1 MLALLGMVFGPVIKI
16 VGNWIEHKQSM
27 QKAKQEAE
35 INWAST
41 MAEASKTS
49 WKDEYLTIV
58 FTAPMVFAMFGW
70 DEPLSTLL
78 AILETAPGWYTT
90 VILTIVSGSF
100 GMNLL
105 DRYKLG
111 SAKTEYIREAIKKNG
126 NSGSNEPPTP
136 PDPMSHTKP
145 GVTF

>member
-105 DRYKLG
+105 DRYKIG
-111 SAKTEYIREAIKKNG
+111 NQKVEFVKEVIRQKNG
-126 NSGSNEPPTP
+126 NGDVGKRPIEPPK
-136 PDPMSHTKP
+136 DPMSH
-145 GVTF
+145 VR

>member
-1 MLALLGMVFGPVIKI
+1 MFALISLLLGPVAKI
-16 VGNWIEHKQSM
+16 VGGWLEHKQAM
-27 QKAKQEAE
+27 QKAKQEGE
-35 INWAST
+35 LQWAAT

-58 FTAPMVFAMFGW
+58 FTAPMIFAMFGW

-105 DRYKLG
+105 DRYKTGLG
-111 SAKTEYIREAIKKNG
+111 KAAYVAEVIRKNG
-126 NSGSNEPPTP
+126 SGGAPVAPKG
-136 PDPMSHTKP
+136 PMSHTR
-145 GVTF
+145 

>member
-1 MLALLGMVFGPVIKI
+1 MFALLGMVFGPVIKI

-35 INWAST
+35 INWAYK

-70 DEPLSTLL
+70 YEPLSILL
-78 AILETAPGWYTT
+78 GILETAPGWYTT

-105 DRYKLG
+105 DCYKIG
-111 SAKTEYIREAIKKNG
+111 NQKVEFVKEVIRQKNG
-126 NSGSNEPPTP
+126 NGGSVPK
-136 PDPMSHTKP
+136 DPMSH
-145 GVTF
+145 VR

>member
-1 MLALLGMVFGPVIKI
+1 MFALLGMVFGPVIKI

-49 WKDEYLTIV
+49 WKDEYITIV

-111 SAKTEYIREAIKKNG
+111 NAKVDFVKEVIKRNG
-126 NSGSNEPPTP
+126 NGGNDKSSVP
-136 PDPMSHTKP
+136 PDPMSHTRP
-145 GVTF
+145 GATF